1 MYNWSRKIRFVIGI
15 NKLIT
20 DLHNHGFF
28 WWVMS
33 TAFLEFLWL
42 LICVLHYALSMYK
55 RKQRLRY
62 NLAQNEIRNK
72 NHPSPRIKDELAARP
87 TRHSLIIKMEGG
99 VVLIF
104 DFNWKSTPPPES
116 ITNWSLCKPKTR
128 HFPIIEMGGE
138 MIIFF
143 IKIVQDGGSH
153 YSRWLSSDIKPYG
166 FSQQI
171 SKKLCEKHTQ
181 YQRSKARKET
191 PLIRLGTI

>member
-1 MYNWSRKIRFVIGI
+1 
-15 NKLIT
+15 
-20 DLHNHGFF
+20 
-28 WWVMS
+28 MS

-104 DFNWKSTPPPES
+104 DFN
-116 ITNWSLCKPKTR
+116 
-128 HFPIIEMGGE
+128 
-138 MIIFF
+138 
-143 IKIVQDGGSH
+143 
-153 YSRWLSSDIKPYG
+153 
-166 FSQQI
+166 
-171 SKKLCEKHTQ
+171 
-181 YQRSKARKET
+181 
-191 PLIRLGTI
+191 